1 MIVECAERRDLILL
15 YAAGGMEAGESG
27 PLREHLAGG
36 CPQCAG
42 YLAEAEATLAMVGQS
57 LDQQTPPALLKQAI
71 LNRAKQESRK
81 PATRAAGAGSWDRI
95 VLPAAVAAVLA
106 VAVTLFCVK
115 QFMPVPKQPVDD
127 SGKIAE
133 LETQLLQ
140 AKGQYD
146 QLRQSL
152 KGMQFAQL
160 TGDLQPDAVGRVF
173 IDSDM
178 KKWYFFTCGMR
189 PASDGKTYEL
199 WLISNGQKIPA
210 GTFDVNEH
218 GVAQLLG
225 SVPPLQPGASVQL
238 AVTDEPMNGQHTAP
252 TGKLQM
258 KGSVE

>member
-1 MIVECAERRDLILL
+1 MIVDCVERRDLILL
-15 YAAGGMEAGESG
+15 YVAGGLDAGECG

-42 YLAEAEATLAMVGQS
+42 YLTEAEATLALLGQS
-57 LDQQTPPALLKQAI
+57 LDQQTPPPLLKQAI

-81 PATRAAGAGSWDRI
+81 SATGATNPGRWDRI

-115 QFMPVPKQPVDD
+115 QFMPVHKAPVDD
-127 SGKIAE
+127 SAKIAE

-140 AKGQYD
+140 TKGQYD

-160 TGDLQPDAVGRVF
+160 TGDLQPEAVGRVF
-173 IDSDM
+173 IDADM

-189 PASDGKTYEL
+189 PAADGKTYEL

-238 AVTDEPMNGQHTAP
+238 AVTDEPMNGPHQVP
-252 TGKLQM
+252 TGTLQM